1 MDRQG
6 LWTRITY
13 GLYPQPS
20 TTAFDSLLSAGD
32 LGLIRNDAL
41 VHEIQRYRLALK
53 GLDSTQ
59 DNGLRPVALTARGV
73 GEAAG
78 LAAFGR
84 VDEAE
89 LVAMVRASRPL
100 AATIESQL
108 GWATIHIV
116 QIDSADERAA
126 QLLARLESE
135 VTP

>member
-1 MDRQG
+1 M
-6 LWTRITY
+6 
-13 GLYPQPS
+13 
-20 TTAFDSLLSAGD
+20 
-32 LGLIRNDAL
+32 
-41 VHEIQRYRLALK
+41 HEIQRYRLALK

-126 QLLARLESE
+126 QLLARLEAE
-135 VTP
+135 ATP